1 MIIKIFLIFW
11 YIRFCNPKKLITVS
25 ELLAKIMQNVFRQKI
40 LFIVNVRLDGPDRLV
55 QKIIMNVLIRLTI
68 D

>member
-25 ELLAKIMQNVFRQKI
+25 ELLAKIMQNVFQRKI